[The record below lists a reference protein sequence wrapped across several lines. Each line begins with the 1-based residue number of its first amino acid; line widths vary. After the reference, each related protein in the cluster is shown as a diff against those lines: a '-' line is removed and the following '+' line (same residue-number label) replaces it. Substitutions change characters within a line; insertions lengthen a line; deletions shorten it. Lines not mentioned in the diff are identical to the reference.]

1 MLILSVTI
9 AFLTLGVLWLAA
21 ILNEHDMH
29 PMRRLAELMKRP
41 AAEIALVALV
51 AIGMIHHGA
60 TKVTNGVN
68 GAGGG
73 LDGGTNGVQ
82 MVGGG
87 LEGNANVANMEML
100 PMANANIQLV
110 PGTELGNG
118 NIGTGNNYTMATLIT
133 NTDWLAFGGY
143 EDWFYLDGGG
153 WCFRFGSNLVEQLTV
168 FSCGEISPAPY
179 DASNRISLL
188 GLPLSIVPAARWGEE
203 VRGEEVRG
211 GAREPRHESARDRS
225 GGAVPGRHSGA
236 SVRL

>member
-29 PMRRLAELMKRP
+29 PLRKMAEQMRRCSVLEA
-41 AAEIALVALV
+41 ALV
-51 AIGMIHHGA
+51 AIMAAGPIYRAGS
-60 TKVTNGVN
+60 KTNGVN
-68 GAGGG
+68 G
-73 LDGGTNGVQ
+73 
-82 MVGGG
+82 VGGG
-87 LEGNANVANMEML
+87 LGGGANVANVEML

-143 EDWFYLDGGG
+143 EDWFPVDEGA
-153 WCFRFGSNLVEQLTV
+153 WCFRFGSNLVERLTV

-188 GLPLSIVPAARWGEE
+188 GLPLSIVPQANWNMIGDATDGTS
-203 VRGEEVRG
+203 V
-211 GAREPRHESARDRS
+211 
-225 GGAVPGRHSGA
+225 VPGNGEQGIQTKFGGKEHEHINRT
-236 SVRL
+236 